1 VTPWIVVALL
11 AGLVLGWVGRSVR
24 AAGREWDLRCQ
35 LADAEAEAWKAWA
48 YADIVEAENVKLL
61 KQSADQWD
69 DGWLYAAKIDARGE
83 VDR

>member
-1 VTPWIVVALL
+1 MTPQIVVAL
-11 AGLVLGWVGRSVR
+11 GTGVWVGYFVGYRNMILARREARSWE
-24 AAGREWDLRCQ
+24 REATL
-35 LADAEAEAWKAWA
+35 AWA

-83 VDR
+83 VDP